1 MRPLHR
7 GHYITHLPQTRE
19 MLTAQRC
26 QQDGEGP
33 DRSSSFGLKLTFRGL
48 GHEDKNADS
57 QGDKDALTTFFSGFL
72 KFVSQ
77 RGLDLWVSV
86 SILS

>member
-1 MRPLHR
+1 MVLVRLPPQHLGQDTWGGESMRPLHR

-19 MLTAQRC
+19 MLTAHRC

-48 GHEDKNADS
+48 GE
-57 QGDKDALTTFFSGFL
+57 
-72 KFVSQ
+72 
-77 RGLDLWVSV
+77 
-86 SILS
+86 